1 MTYRLGRRDLFN
13 LLSAGGAAMIA
24 PHASGTEKQISG
36 KMSGGKPLAPVHG
49 LCVNEDNSHFFCDFE
64 KHGFEPEAI
73 DAWVDQYAHTQVRDL
88 MLCPNGMRANYDSKV
103 WNPIWKGL
111 DPQAG
116 PDQPLFASL
125 APEQRP
131 LGWKFA
137 YNAWKLDHDGVDVYK
152 RWINRSR
159 QWGISPWISMRMND
173 IHEVND
179 EHHYFQSDF
188 WRQNPQFRRVNYRF
202 SGWTD
207 RALDY
212 GHPEVRNHAMALV
225 RELAERYDF
234 DGLELDW
241 MRFGYHFRP
250 GHEAE
255 GVGLLTEFTAE
266 VRDVLNGWQK
276 KRGHPIRLSA
286 RVPSRPETAVGL
298 GMDAATW
305 AQRGLVDMIVITPFW
320 ATIETDMPVEL
331 WKNLLRGTNV
341 TLAAGLE
348 VLARPFHDFKIQM
361 NSHETVRGAAATLL
375 DRGADRIYLFN
386 YMGYAGIMSDFDDYA
401 GLLREAGNPETLAGK
416 PRRHMIT
423 YADTWAPGEP
433 STHQLP
439 ARCAPKEWNA
449 FRVATGPRPVSGRAV
464 VRLGIQGTADA
475 KSWEVRV
482 NGELCS
488 FAGMVK
494 PDHCR
499 PDDPMFEFQV
509 PASAM
514 NRGYNLIEILP
525 QAEGKIVW
533 VEMAMD
539 SAVTTS
545 RDFSPRWDA
554 VV

>member
-1 MTYRLGRRDLFN
+1 MTYRLGRRDLLT
-13 LLSAGGAAMIA
+13 LLSLGGPAML
-24 PHASGTEKQISG
+24 ASQASALDQTGVG
-36 KMSGGKPLAPVHG
+36 KVGGGKQPALAHG
-49 LCVNEDNSHFFCDFE
+49 LCLNEDNSHFFFNQE
-64 KHGFEPEAI
+64 GHGFDVKAV
-73 DAWVDQYAHTQVRDL
+73 DAWVDQYAHTQVREL
-88 MLCPNGMRANYDSKV
+88 MLCPNCMRTSYGSKV
-103 WNPIWKGL
+103 WTPIWKGL

-125 APEQRP
+125 PPEQRP
-131 LGWKFA
+131 GGWQWA
-137 YNAWKLDHDGVDVYK
+137 HNAWKLDHDGIDVYK
-152 RWINRSR
+152 RWIERSR
-159 QWGISPWISMRMND
+159 KWGISPWISMRMND
-173 IHEVND
+173 VHCVDD
-179 EHHYFQSDF
+179 EHHYIHGDF

-202 SGWTD
+202 SAWTD
-207 RALDY
+207 RAFDY
-212 GHPEVRNHAMALV
+212 GHPEVRKYHMALV

-241 MRFGYHFRP
+241 MRFGFHFRP

-266 VRDVLNGWQK
+266 VRDLLNGWQK
-276 KRGHPIRLSA
+276 KRGHRIRLGA
-286 RVPSRPETAVGL
+286 RVPSRPQSAVGL

-331 WKNLLRGTNV
+331 WKTLLRGTNV

-348 VLARPFHDFKIQM
+348 VLARPYHDFKPQN
-361 NSHETVRGAAATLL
+361 NSLETVRGAAATLL

-386 YMGYAGIMSDFDDYA
+386 YMGYAGIMSDFEDYPA
-401 GLLREAGNPETLAGK
+401 LLREAGNLDTLSGK

-433 STHQLP
+433 RPQQLP
-439 ARCAPKEWNA
+439 APCVPKGWNA
-449 FRVATGPRPVSGRAV
+449 FRVPTGPRPASGRAV
-464 VRLGIQGTADA
+464 VRLGIQGAA
-475 KSWEVRV
+475 EAEVKGWEVRV

-499 PDDPMFEFQV
+499 PDDPMFEFLA
-509 PASAM
+509 PPSAM

-525 QAEGKIVW
+525 QAEAKIVW
-533 VEMAMD
+533 VEMAIGFG
-539 SAVTTS
+539 AT
-545 RDFSPRWDA
+545 PA
-554 VV
+554 